1 MNKSKPTM
9 KSPTFLVSAISIESR
24 WKIIG
29 EAPNYAC
36 ARESARFAGLWYSR
50 DFEPAE
56 TTACNCDCVI
66 WQSFNGAA
74 VLKPRR
80 EQNNNS
86 IRGLYMGFNGAA
98 VYKPRRDPLSQV
110 LRNKAVAKWLASVSK
125 NSGVRSD
132 WRCIMEGFFDC
143 FTR

>member
-1 MNKSKPTM
+1 M

-36 ARESARFAGLWYSR
+36 AGESARFAGLWYSR

-66 WQSFNGAA
+66 WQS
-74 VLKPRR
+74 
-80 EQNNNS
+80 
-86 IRGLYMGFNGAA
+86 FNGAA

>member
-1 MNKSKPTM
+1 M

-36 ARESARFAGLWYSR
+36 AGESARFAGLWYSR

-80 EQNNNS
+80 DPVAGASAWMIASLQWG
-86 IRGLYMGFNGAA
+86 RGF
-98 VYKPRRDPLSQV
+98 KPRRGMKYAEP
-110 LRNKAVAKWLASVSK
+110 
-125 NSGVRSD
+125 
-132 WRCIMEGFFDC
+132 
-143 FTR
+143 

>member
-1 MNKSKPTM
+1 M

-56 TTACNCDCVI
+56 TTVTLVNSAVI
-66 WQSFNGAA
+66 GAL
-74 VLKPRR
+74 V
-80 EQNNNS
+80 
-86 IRGLYMGFNGAA
+86 
-98 VYKPRRDPLSQV
+98 
-110 LRNKAVAKWLASVSK
+110 
-125 NSGVRSD
+125 
-132 WRCIMEGFFDC
+132 
-143 FTR
+143 

>member
-1 MNKSKPTM
+1 M

-98 VYKPRRDPLSQV
+98 VYKPRRGAAVMDEAT
-110 LRNKAVAKWLASVSK
+110 RCKASMGPRFINRGETDFGTDFSRIQWQLQW
-125 NSGVRSD
+125 GR
-132 WRCIMEGFFDC
+132 GL
-143 FTR
+143 